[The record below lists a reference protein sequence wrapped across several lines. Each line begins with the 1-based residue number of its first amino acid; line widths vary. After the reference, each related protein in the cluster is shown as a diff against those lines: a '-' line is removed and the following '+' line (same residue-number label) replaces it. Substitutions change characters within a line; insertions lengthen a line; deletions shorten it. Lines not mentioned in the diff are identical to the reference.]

1 MRANAYPVALRFIA
15 ALLVALS
22 GLSLPLILAL
32 VVGANDPPITPPVLV
47 RLVTQLAL
55 LPALGAALLRRI
67 TAVDVTIEGDALV
80 LARRGLR
87 VEVPCAAI
95 ARVVPWNVPLPGAG
109 LTLGLQSGRW
119 LRCRLATR
127 DPVPLLSRLA
137 DVGRV
142 ETARAALAHPTVVW
156 AHAMHAV
163 TWRWYHLVGKF
174 VVFALL
180 PASVLFYTHQHIAY
194 GGTFG
199 QYYLEGL
206 GPYVATLATYWVTV
220 AIYLVL
226 YAGVWRGLGEGVA
239 LVAARVAPSRAARVR
254 RAVEVTCRVLY
265 YGGAPLLLVARY
277 LPW

>member
-1 MRANAYPVALRFIA
+1 
-15 ALLVALS
+15 
-22 GLSLPLILAL
+22 
-32 VVGANDPPITPPVLV
+32 
-47 RLVTQLAL
+47 
-55 LPALGAALLRRI
+55 
-67 TAVDVTIEGDALV
+67 
-80 LARRGLR
+80 
-87 VEVPCAAI
+87 
-95 ARVVPWNVPLPGAG
+95 
-109 LTLGLQSGRW
+109 
-119 LRCRLATR
+119 
-127 DPVPLLSRLA
+127 
-137 DVGRV
+137 
-142 ETARAALAHPTVVW
+142 
-156 AHAMHAV
+156 MHAV

-174 VVFALL
+174 VAFALL

-206 GPYVATLATYWVTV
+206 GPYVATLVTYWVTV